1 MPLKRKIKEL
11 HKRRQEVLLGGGEKA
26 IEKQIAMGKL
36 TARERVLN
44 ILDEDSFHEYDLF
57 VEHEARDFDMDKK
70 ILHGDGVIIGTG
82 TIFGEPV
89 CIFAQDFTVAGGSL
103 GLMHA
108 RKITKIMDHA
118 LKMRMPLIGIND
130 SGGAR
135 IQEGVNSLAGYG
147 EIFFRNTLS
156 SGVIPQ
162 ISVILGPCAG
172 GAVYSPA
179 LTDFVFVVDKISKM
193 FITGPEVIRTVLGE
207 EISMEELGGARVH
220 SEISGNAHFYAESED
235 QCFEQIKK
243 LITFIPRSNTLK
255 ARTFEPREPKPEY
268 KIDKIVPGDPTQ
280 PYDVRDVVKA
290 IIDDSDFFE
299 IQEMWARNMVIG
311 FGRMGGKTI
320 GFVCNQPL
328 VLAGVLDVDSS
339 DKAARFIRYCDAF
352 NIPIVTLVDLPGYLP
367 GAEQEHAGV
376 IRHGAKVLYAYSEA
390 TVQKMTVI
398 LRKAYGG
405 GYIAMNSRHLRADFV
420 FAWPSAEIAV
430 MGAKGAAE
438 IIFRKEIAEAQDPEA
453 KLKEKEEEYATLFA
467 HPYNAAARGYI
478 DEVIKPEHTR
488 EKLIRVFE
496 MLENKVSTLPK
507 KKHGN
512 IPL

>member
-11 HKRRQEVLLGGGEKA
+11 QKKREQVISGGGEKA

-36 TARERVLN
+36 TARER
-44 ILDEDSFHEYDLF
+44 ILSLVDKNSFSEYDLF
-57 VEHEARDFDMDKK
+57 VEHEARDFNMDKK

-82 TIFGEPV
+82 TIHKKPV
-89 CIFAQDFTVAGGSL
+89 AIFAQDFTVAGGSL
-103 GLMHA
+103 GLMHS
-108 RKITKIMDHA
+108 RKITKIMDYA

-193 FITGPEVIRTVLGE
+193 FITGPEVIKTVLGE
-207 EISMEELGGARVH
+207 EISMEDLGGARVH
-220 SEISGNAHFYAESED
+220 SEITGNAHFFAKSEKD
-235 QCFEQIKK
+235 SFAQIKE
-243 LITFIPRSNTLK
+243 LLSFIPWNNSVEHESTRVRDPK
-255 ARTFEPREPKPEY
+255 REF
-268 KIDKIVPGDPTQ
+268 KIDQIVPDDPKI
-280 PYDVRDVVKA
+280 PYDVINVIKSIV
-290 IIDDSDFFE
+290 DDSNFFE
-299 IQEMWARNMVIG
+299 VQKNWAANLVIG
-311 FGRMGGKTI
+311 FGRIDGKTV

-367 GAEQEHAGV
+367 GVDQEHAGV

-390 TVQKMTVI
+390 TVPKITLI

-405 GYIAMNSRHLRADFV
+405 GYIAMSSRHIRADFV
-420 FAWPSAEIAV
+420 FAWPGAEIAV
-430 MGAKGAAE
+430 MGPEGAAN
-438 IIFRKEIAEAQDPEA
+438 IIFRREIKEAADPE
-453 KLKEKEEEYATLFA
+453 KMRKQKVREYKTKFSN
-467 HPYNAAARGYI
+467 PYVAASKGYI
-478 DEVIKPEHTR
+478 DAVIEPKETR
-488 EKLIRVFE
+488 NLIIHA
-496 MLENKVSTLPK
+496 LKVSQHKSMAGPK
-507 KKHGN
+507 KKHG
-512 IPL
+512 IPPF

>member
-11 HKRRQEVLLGGGEKA
+11 YERREQVLKGGGDKA
-26 IEKQIAMGKL
+26 IEKQAAMGKL
-36 TARERVLN
+36 TARERIISL
-44 ILDEDSFHEYDLF
+44 LDEESFNEYDLF

-70 ILHGDGVIIGTG
+70 TLHGDGVIIGTG
-82 TIFGEPV
+82 AIYGAPICV
-89 CIFAQDFTVAGGSL
+89 FAQDFTVAGGSL
-103 GLMHA
+103 GLMHS

-118 LKMRMPLIGIND
+118 LKMRVPLIGIND

-147 EIFFRNTLS
+147 EIFFRNTLN

-193 FITGPEVIRTVLGE
+193 FITGPEVIKTVLGE
-207 EISMEELGGARVH
+207 EISMEDLGGARVH
-220 SEISGNAHFYAESED
+220 SEITGNAHFYSKSEHE
-235 QCFEQIKK
+235 CFEQIKK
-243 LITFIPRSNTLK
+243 LITFIPWNNAQK
-255 ARTFEPREPKPEY
+255 AKAFEPKEPLSKF
-268 KIDKIVPGDPTQ
+268 KIDNIVPGDPKL
-280 PYDVRDVVKA
+280 PYDMRNVIRA
-290 IIDDSDFFE
+290 IVDDSDFFE
-299 IQEMWARNMVIG
+299 IQEMWATNIVIG
-311 FGRMGGKTI
+311 FGRIDGRTI
-320 GFVCNQPL
+320 GFVANQPL

-367 GAEQEHAGV
+367 GVDQEHAGV

-390 TVQKMTVI
+390 TVPKITVI

-420 FAWPSAEIAV
+420 FAWPGAEIAV
-430 MGAKGAAE
+430 MGPEGAAN
-438 IIFRKEIAEAQDPEA
+438 IIFRREINEAEDPEKVRA
-453 KLKEKEEEYATLFA
+453 QKVKEYKDKFA
-467 HPYNAAARGYI
+467 NPYVAAAKGYI
-478 DEVIKPEHTR
+478 DSVIEPAETKKLLLHAIEVSD
-488 EKLIRVFE
+488 
-496 MLENKVSTLPK
+496 NKAVTGPK
-507 KKHGN
+507 KKHG
-512 IPL
+512 IPPF